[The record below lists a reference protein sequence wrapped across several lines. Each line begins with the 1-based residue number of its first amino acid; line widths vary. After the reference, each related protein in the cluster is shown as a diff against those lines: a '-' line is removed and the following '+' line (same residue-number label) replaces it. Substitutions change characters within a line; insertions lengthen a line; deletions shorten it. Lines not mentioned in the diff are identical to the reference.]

1 MTTECRE
8 IEQAKV
14 NYEQSKR
21 RKKLITAIAIVGAN
35 NATKSSLANVL
46 SGHEK
51 EGFFEVGEGPVTHAI
66 TSCEFEQ
73 RLYIDTPGTGFSSD
87 DDVIAKGAYDQVD
100 VFVMAHRI
108 DSGELDA
115 HEMKWLK
122 NFLSIYKC
130 ELIIAV
136 TASEMKDEQD
146 QLKITAKIQEQLAT
160 LNMADTPII
169 LVSCNR
175 YNAGTE
181 FSSADFIQLSGI
193 EELQNE
199 ISHACEYV
207 EQSRS
212 RKLNK
217 AKDHLL
223 SAITDRIALF
233 NQQKLSIVQEK
244 ERQSKD
250 IKHAVDLIAE
260 TYS

>member
-1 MTTECRE
+1 MTVKCKK
-8 IEQAKV
+8 IEQAKRS
-14 NYEQSKR
+14 YKQCES
-21 RKKLITAIAIVGAN
+21 RKKLLTAVAIVGAN

-46 SGHEK
+46 SGHKK
-51 EGFFEVGEGPVTHAI
+51 EVFFEVGEGPVTHAI
-66 TSCEFEQ
+66 ASCEFKQ

-87 DDVIAKGAYDQVD
+87 DDVIAKGAYDYVD

-136 TASEMKDEQD
+136 TASEMKDEDD

-160 LNMADTPII
+160 LNMADTPLI

-175 YNAGTE
+175 YNAGVE

-199 ISHACEYV
+199 ISNACEYV

-223 SAITDRIALF
+223 SVITDRIALLT
-233 NQQKLSIVQEK
+233 QQKLSIDEEK
-244 ERQSKD
+244 KSQSED
-250 IKHAVDLIAE
+250 IKRAVDLIAE
-260 TYS
+260 TYF